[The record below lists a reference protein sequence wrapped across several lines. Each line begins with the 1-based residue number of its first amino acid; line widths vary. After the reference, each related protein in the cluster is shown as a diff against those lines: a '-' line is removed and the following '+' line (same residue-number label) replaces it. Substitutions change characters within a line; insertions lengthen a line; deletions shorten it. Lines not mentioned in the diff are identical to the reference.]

1 MSFLLKERM
10 NSDSA
15 IRKRGRGQNKR
26 FWTTKED
33 SALVESLQELYRN
46 TKWRADNGFKNG
58 YLTHIEAMLEAKL
71 PGCGIQASPHI
82 ESRVKTLKKKYCALT
97 EMLSQGGFSWDDK
110 QMMLVCNRSLYDEWV
125 KKRRDASGL
134 YGKPFPFYHV
144 LREIYEK
151 GRHTG
156 ANVGNDDDDDE
167 EDIRQEDA
175 NIEQTHGGDDDLGEN
190 VILNVD
196 TNIESE
202 SEGMEQFDV
211 SFSTQ
216 QRRPAQ
222 STPSVSDPGRRVK
235 AKVMEE
241 MTKNFGSMA
250 ASVQAMTSKIDALI
264 KVLSTDKQVAE
275 LQAKLDGELSK
286 IEGLTG
292 LQVFRAI
299 NILATNHDLLRV
311 FFTMSEERKKVYITH
326 LLEYGL

>member
-1 MSFLLKERM
+1 M
-10 NSDSA
+10 
-15 IRKRGRGQNKR
+15 
-26 FWTTKED
+26 
-33 SALVESLQELYRN
+33 
-46 TKWRADNGFKNG
+46 
-58 YLTHIEAMLEAKL
+58 
-71 PGCGIQASPHI
+71 
-82 ESRVKTLKKKYCALT
+82 
-97 EMLSQGGFSWDDK
+97 
-110 QMMLVCNRSLYDEWV
+110 
-125 KKRRDASGL
+125 
-134 YGKPFPFYHV
+134 
-144 LREIYEK
+144 REIYEK
-151 GRHTG
+151 GRRTG
-156 ANVGNDDDDDE
+156 TNVATDDDDE

-175 NIEQTHGGDDDLGEN
+175 NIGQTHGGDDDLGEN

-241 MTKNFGSMA
+241 VTKNFGSMA

-326 LLEYGL
+326 LLEHGL

>member
-1 MSFLLKERM
+1 M
-10 NSDSA
+10 
-15 IRKRGRGQNKR
+15 
-26 FWTTKED
+26 
-33 SALVESLQELYRN
+33 
-46 TKWRADNGFKNG
+46 
-58 YLTHIEAMLEAKL
+58 
-71 PGCGIQASPHI
+71 
-82 ESRVKTLKKKYCALT
+82 
-97 EMLSQGGFSWDDK
+97 
-110 QMMLVCNRSLYDEWV
+110 
-125 KKRRDASGL
+125 

-156 ANVGNDDDDDE
+156 ANVGNDDDDE

-175 NIEQTHGGDDDLGEN
+175 NIDQTHGGDDDLGEN

-326 LLEYGL
+326 LLEHGL